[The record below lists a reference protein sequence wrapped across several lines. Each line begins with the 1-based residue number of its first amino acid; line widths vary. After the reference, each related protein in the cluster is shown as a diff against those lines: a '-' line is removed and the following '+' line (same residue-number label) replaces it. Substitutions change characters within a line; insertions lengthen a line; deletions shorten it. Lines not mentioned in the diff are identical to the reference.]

1 MKSKAIKNLVIILEE
16 KLDLNNL
23 NKTNI
28 ELNLNEFLTM
38 SVSYYGYN
46 GALDKELFEFS
57 IVDNHK
63 LFSEDQHNTIKKAII
78 EFDNV
83 FSIKALEKFYKQFE
97 DFIVNTILDYYL

>member
-16 KLDLNNL
+16 KLNLNNL
-23 NKTNI
+23 KNTNI

-46 GALDKELFEFS
+46 CALGKELFEFS
-57 IVDNHK
+57 IVDTNK
-63 LFSEDQHNTIKKAII
+63 LFSEDQHNTIKKAIV

-83 FSIKALEKFYKQFE
+83 FSVKALEKFYKQFE

>member
-1 MKSKAIKNLVIILEE
+1 MKNKAIKNLVIILEE

-38 SVSYYGYN
+38 SISYYGYN
-46 GALDKELFEFS
+46 GALDKELFKFS
-57 IVDNHK
+57 IIDTNK
-63 LFSEDQHNTIKKAII
+63 LFSEDQHNTIKEAIV

-83 FSIKALEKFYKQFE
+83 FSVKALEKFYKQFE

>member
-1 MKSKAIKNLVIILEE
+1 MKSKAIKNLTKILEE

-57 IVDNHK
+57 IVDTNK
-63 LFSEDQHNTIKKAII
+63 LFSEDQHTLVKKVIV

-83 FSIKALEKFYKQFE
+83 FSVRALEKFYKEFE
-97 DFIVNTILDYYL
+97 EFITNTILDYYL

>member
-1 MKSKAIKNLVIILEE
+1 MKSKAIKNLTKIFEE
-16 KLDLNNL
+16 KLNLNNFH
-23 NKTNI
+23 KTNI

-57 IVDNHK
+57 IIDNHK
-63 LFSEDQHNTIKKAII
+63 LFSEDQHNTIKKAIV

-83 FSIKALEKFYKQFE
+83 FSVRALEKFYKEFE
-97 DFIVNTILDYYL
+97 EFITNTILDYYL